1 MSSFQG
7 LSSVTGLSSFV
18 NQGVAPS
25 VTPSP
30 ALNWTATLYCD
41 GDSPCQDYTEE
52 RIQGIGQNITLAFSV
67 SASSGTPPT
76 VYFRKSS
83 TITSSDA
90 NYCDANLNFSYSAP
104 VPEGRITAG
113 QFGQT
118 SLYNGSSL
126 VTSSVSVAANDYL
139 TFIALG
145 NALPFPPATHT
156 VTIEIRNSSDGNA
169 LLDTII
175 FQQP

>member
-1 MSSFQG
+1 MG
-7 LSSVTGLSSFV
+7 ML
-18 NQGVAPS
+18 GVAGRVALVKTGTVASS

-41 GDSPCQDYTEE
+41 SESPCQDYTEE
-52 RIQGIGQNITLAFSV
+52 RIQGITQTITLAFSV
-67 SASSGTPPT
+67 SASSGTPPQ

-83 TITSSDA
+83 TITSSDG

-104 VPEGRITAG
+104 VPEGRILAG

-126 VTSSVSVAANDYL
+126 VTSSLTAGPNDYL
-139 TFIALG
+139 SFTGIGQAP
-145 NALPFPPATHT
+145 PFPPATHA
-156 VTIEIRNSSDGNA
+156 VTIQIRNSSNGNA
-169 LLDTII
+169 LLDTIV
-175 FQQP
+175 FQQG